1 MIKSCRTEYVIW
13 GYFSRTDEFLPDSV
27 KTYFLKTDI
36 LCKLIENVNFTKF
49 YSIFMAGLI

>member
-1 MIKSCRTEYVIW
+1 MIKSWTEYVIS
-13 GYFSRTDEFLPDSV
+13 GYFSKPGEFLTRLSQ
-27 KTYFLKTDI
+27 TYFLKTDI

>member
-1 MIKSCRTEYVIW
+1 MIKSWTEHVISE
-13 GYFSRTDEFLPDSV
+13 YFFQTGWIFTRLSQ
-27 KTYFLKTDI
+27 TYFLKTDI